1 MANKYTLSV
10 IIPVFKYLQN
20 GKYLTDLLYR
30 IQNQS
35 ESKFNIIEVILIND
49 SPEYK
54 LESIFEPIDIDIKI
68 KIINNEKNFGQA
80 FSRNIGKSIAK
91 GDYLHFIDQD
101 DLIDFDF
108 YSNISQVN
116 DLIFANCY
124 LFNDFKTVLHMK
136 NSKQKL
142 LSIFKKVS
150 SLKFFL
156 IFDNIILS
164 PGQMIIKRN
173 IFNVAGDFP
182 LLNNFGSDDY
192 GFMYII
198 SNLPINYTFSKKSFF
213 YHRLHD
219 NQGKNILNMV
229 ASKKEFLKNYKD
241 ENIIFKKL
249 CLIDIFPINFIKKAS
264 YLFFYNRLV

>member
-1 MANKYTLSV
+1 MTNKYSLSI
-10 IIPVFKYLQN
+10 IIPVYKYLQN
-20 GKYLTDLLYR
+20 RKYVSELLCK
-30 IQNQS
+30 IKGQEDS
-35 ESKFNIIEVILIND
+35 FFNIIEIILVND

-54 LESIFEPIDIDIKI
+54 LESIFEPIEININI

-101 DLIDFDF
+101 DLIDLDF

-116 DLIFANCY
+116 DLIFTNCY
-124 LFNDFKTVLHMK
+124 LFNDFKKVLHMK

-142 LSIFKKVS
+142 LSIFKKVP

-173 IFNVAGDFP
+173 VFNVAGDFP

-192 GFMYII
+192 GFMYKI
-198 SNLPINYTFSKKSFF
+198 SNLPISYTFSKSSFF

-219 NQGKNILNMV
+219 SQGKNILNMV
-229 ASKKEFLKNYKD
+229 ASKKEFLNNYKA
-241 ENIIFKKL
+241 ENIIFNKL

-264 YLFFYNRLV
+264 YLFFYNRLA